1 MDKEN
6 MNQTRNGFK
15 QTRTGKGQS
24 LVEVM
29 AGFMVFIPLAFL
41 AVDVVGVTSASQS
54 NEQLAESIARVAANQ
69 GSQAMAQRAAEDAA
83 QNYQVNNTITE
94 VTVEQVKYDVGLG
107 QVSITTA
114 MNFKLPI
121 PMPGYSMMVLR
132 SNAVQPIVATPAP
145 L

>member
-1 MDKEN
+1 
-6 MNQTRNGFK
+6 
-15 QTRTGKGQS
+15 
-24 LVEVM
+24 
-29 AGFMVFIPLAFL
+29 
-41 AVDVVGVTSASQS
+41 VTSASQS

-121 PMPGYSMMVLR
+121 PMPGYTMMVLR
-132 SNAVQPIVATPAP
+132 SNAIQPIVATPAP

>member
-1 MDKEN
+1 MR
-6 MNQTRNGFK
+6 TRSE
-15 QTRTGKGQS
+15 KGQS

-54 NEQLAESIARVAANQ
+54 NEQLAESLARVAANQ
-69 GSQAMAQRAAEDAA
+69 GSQAMAQRAAEDAVSNFQTNA
-83 QNYQVNNTITE
+83 TITA
-94 VTVEQVKYDVGLG
+94 VTLELVKYDVGLG

-121 PMPGYSMMVLR
+121 PMPGYTTMILR

>member
-1 MDKEN
+1 MR
-6 MNQTRNGFK
+6 TRSE
-15 QTRTGKGQS
+15 KGQS

-54 NEQLAESIARVAANQ
+54 NEQLAESLARVAGNQ
-69 GSQAMAQRAAEDAA
+69 GSQAMAQRAAEDAVSNF
-83 QNYQVNNTITE
+83 QTNPTITA
-94 VTVEQVKYDVGLG
+94 VTLELVKYDVGLG

-121 PMPGYSMMVLR
+121 PMPGYTTMILR